1 MRMKKTVYMIHSV
14 RFTVVLDTNVV
25 YPVIIRDILFW
36 FAYYELYT
44 PKWSEH
50 IFDEWKRVMIGKG
63 VSEAEAEKRIAKANE
78 AFPDAEVRNYK
89 GLIEQLTL
97 PDKDDRHVL
106 AAAIKTNANLI
117 VTNNRKDFPEAYLQ
131 SFGLSAKTAD
141 DFLTDIIDLNQEQA
155 VAAFKEMVL
164 NKKNPKQDEFEVL
177 NQLRNAGLPD
187 TANYLHALL

>member
-1 MRMKKTVYMIHSV
+1 MIHSV
-14 RFTVVLDTNVV
+14 RFTAVLDTNVV

-44 PKWSEH
+44 PKWSEQ
-50 IFDEWKRVMIGKG
+50 IFDEWKRVMIEKD
-63 VSEAEAEKRIAKANE
+63 VSEAEADKRIAKANS
-78 AFPDAEVRNYK
+78 AFPDALVQNYK
-89 GLIEQLTL
+89 GLIDHLEL

-117 VTNNRKDFPEAYLQ
+117 VTNNIKDFPEGYLQ
-131 SFGLSAKTAD
+131 SFGLNAKTAD
-141 DFLTDIIDLNQEQA
+141 DFLTDIIDLNQEHA

-164 NKKNPKQDEFEVL
+164 NKKEPKQDEFEVL
-177 NQLRNAGLPD
+177 NLLRNAGLKD